1 MSPRVLLLAFPALA
15 LVVLACGG
23 VDDGKLE
30 QQIKDEVTKQGGRVT
45 SVDCPADQDLKKGNG
60 FDCTLETARGESVPV
75 RVKITS
81 DDNGGRAEYVIP
93 PDVVRR

>member
-1 MSPRVLLLAFPALA
+1 LSPRALLLVLPALA

-30 QQIKDEVTKQGGRVT
+30 DQIKEQVTKQGGRVT
-45 SVDCPADQDLKKGNG
+45 SVDCPADQDLKKGNA
-60 FDCTLETARGESVPV
+60 FDCSLQTARGERVAV
-75 RVKITS
+75 RVRITS

-93 PDVVRR
+93 PDVLRP